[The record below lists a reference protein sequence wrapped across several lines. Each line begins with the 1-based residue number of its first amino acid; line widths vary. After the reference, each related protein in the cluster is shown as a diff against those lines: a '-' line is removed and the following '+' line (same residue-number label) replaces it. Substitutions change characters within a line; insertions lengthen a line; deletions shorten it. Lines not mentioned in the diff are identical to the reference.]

1 MPDNVIDPNMDHWFT
16 DGLGIN
22 DCFGAGIFGPLYNY
36 RESVPMGSLSMM
48 FSAKVMAILK
58 CTELLLTKNLMRR
71 RIHICCDSRVAV
83 AALVKTTAE
92 LSIVWEYMQVLGK
105 LNKLYKVTLG
115 WIPRYQGISV
125 NEEADRLVKEGAI
138 EVPPN
143 QFTAVPF
150 SVGNKLVKKQLELM
164 H

>member
-1 MPDNVIDPNMDHWFT
+1 MCISLYLTFRDRILKKYQLVKPFKITIPTIEDWQMSDNVTDPNVDHWFT

-36 RESVPMGSLSMM
+36 RESVPMGSLFMM

-58 CTELLLTKNLMRR
+58 CTELLLTKNLVRR
-71 RIHICCDSRVAV
+71 RIHICCDSRVAI

-92 LSIVWEYMQVLGK
+92 SSIVWECMQVLGK

-125 NEEADRLVKEGAI
+125 NEEAD
-138 EVPPN
+138 
-143 QFTAVPF
+143 
-150 SVGNKLVKKQLELM
+150 
-164 H
+164 